1 MQLVAERGTA
11 AGIFLYQDQ
20 VAAKTGTAQTGDLAQ
35 NTDDWM
41 IAFAPASD
49 PVVAAAVVV
58 PYQAISAY
66 GATVAGPVMK
76 CVIEA
81 RDRRAPAAREHRDD
95 VPVVT
100 APARVVPAGVR
111 RRLGC

>member
-1 MQLVAERGTA
+1 
-11 AGIFLYQDQ
+11 
-20 VAAKTGTAQTGDLAQ
+20 
-35 NTDDWM
+35 M

-58 PYQAISAY
+58 PYQAVSDC

-81 RDRRAPAAREHRDD
+81 AIAIDDKHPPANTYTTC
-95 VPVVT
+95 P
-100 APARVVPAGVR
+100 G
-111 RRLGC
+111 

>member
-1 MQLVAERGTA
+1 
-11 AGIFLYQDQ
+11 
-20 VAAKTGTAQTGDLAQ
+20 
-35 NTDDWM
+35 M

-81 RDRRAPAAREHRDD
+81 ALAIDAHQPPAN
-95 VPVVT
+95 T
-100 APARVVPAGVR
+100 ATTCPS
-111 RRLGC
+111 